1 LNVKGNT
8 AANIQQ
14 MKIAIYGRTVPENKT
29 ACVRDLFKELEKH
42 KLGIYVHD
50 SLFEYISDE
59 LSLTKEVELFR
70 GHDEIKGKVDFMI
83 CLGGDGTMLD
93 ALAFIRNSGIPVLG
107 INTGR
112 LGFLAAVA
120 SNEVVEAVDALLHKK
135 YSLDKRSLL
144 KVNSSSDVFG
154 PVNYALNEL
163 TILKKDSSAMMTIHT
178 YINGDFLN
186 SYWADGLIISTP
198 TGSTAYSLSC
208 GGPIMVP
215 DSKSF
220 IITPISPHNLNVR
233 PLIISDDS
241 VVTLRVEGRS
251 SEFLVS
257 LDSRTAVFPITEEIT
272 VTKEDFKFNL
282 LKLKNTN
289 FFNTIRNKLMWG
301 LDKRN

>member
-1 LNVKGNT
+1 
-8 AANIQQ
+8 
-14 MKIAIYGRTVPENKT
+14 MKIAIYGRTVLENKT
-29 ACVRDLFKELEKH
+29 ACVQELFTELQKH
-42 KLGIYVHD
+42 NLGIFVHS
-50 SLFEYISDE
+50 SLLEYISGTI
-59 LSLTKEVELFR
+59 LFSREVDVFH
-70 GHDEIKGKVDFMI
+70 GHDDIRGKADFMI

-112 LGFLAAVA
+112 LGFLAGVAKDEVKEAVA
-120 SNEVVEAVDALLHKK
+120 ALLNKN

-144 KVNSSSDVFG
+144 KLTTRHDLFG

-163 TILKKDSSAMMTIHT
+163 TVLKKDSSTMMTIHA
-178 YINGDFLN
+178 YINGEFLN

-241 VVTLRVEGRS
+241 VLTLRVEGRS
-251 SEFLVS
+251 SEFLAS
-257 LDSRTAVFPITEEIT
+257 LDSRTAVFPASEELT

-282 LKLKNTN
+282 LKLKNTH

>member
-1 LNVKGNT
+1 
-8 AANIQQ
+8 

-29 ACVRDLFKELEKH
+29 ACVRDLFNELEKH
-42 KLGIYVHD
+42 KLGIFVHA

-70 GHDEIKGKVDFMI
+70 GHDDIKGKVDFMI

-144 KVNSSSDVFG
+144 KVNSTNDVFG
-154 PVNYALNEL
+154 SVNYALNEL

-241 VVTLRVEGRS
+241 IVTLRVEGRS

-257 LDSRTAVFPITEEIT
+257 LDSRTAVFPAAEIIT
-272 VTKEDFKFNL
+272 VTKQDFKFNL

-301 LDKRN
+301 HDKRN